1 MTVSVMLK
9 NNSFNFFDERQTNP
23 RDSLIWKSQMR
34 KSLLGAIYSSSWENV
49 PCLKYTMKRNK
60 ITICIKIFQCNKD
73 LIKKDPTLNLSR
85 IMEVNS
91 FDFKSNLIFH
101 FHII

>member
-34 KSLLGAIYSSSWENV
+34 KSLLGAIFFILGKCSLSEILNE
-49 PCLKYTMKRNK
+49 
-60 ITICIKIFQCNKD
+60 
-73 LIKKDPTLNLSR
+73 KK
-85 IMEVNS
+85 
-91 FDFKSNLIFH
+91 
-101 FHII
+101 